1 MTHSIDFAPAIGAT
15 AGLAIILYNLHSRLT
30 RSKLP
35 LPPGPRKLP
44 IVGNIFDL
52 PPAFEWKTYQ
62 DWSRQYNSDI
72 IQLDLAGKSVIVLS
86 SLEATDDL
94 LEKRSSIYSGR
105 SPLPML
111 IDLMDWTFALR
122 DVWRAHRRLFNQ
134 GFNARAS
141 RNFRPKELAA
151 THELLRRLVHTP
163 EAFRDH
169 IRRMAAEIIISVA
182 YGIDVLPVNDPYI
195 AVAEKAVHAGVQ
207 ASIPGRFLVDSIPL
221 LKYVPDW
228 FPGAGFKQKAKEWKQ
243 LGRELESLPF
253 VEVKRQLAAGT
264 ASYSFSSESLRILS
278 ESDDKYYDEDTVRA
292 TAASMF
298 IAGSDTT
305 VAALSTFFLAMLAN
319 PEAQR
324 KAQMEINMVIGQGQL
339 PDFNDEQSL
348 PYVSALV
355 KEVLRWKPVAPIG
368 LQSHRC
374 PTVDLNSSLVEDEYR
389 GYRLPAGSIIIGN
402 IWAIL
407 QDEDMYPD
415 PSVFKPERFLRD
427 GKPNPDVRDPQAVF
441 GFGRRIC
448 PARHMALE
456 SVWIT
461 IASILSVFDITKA
474 VGDDGQIIEPSYQY
488 SPDLISLLARH
499 SLSNVQSRLDLRR
512 LWLWLKPPFTAGC
525 ETGQEQALSER

>member
-1 MTHSIDFAPAIGAT
+1 MTHSGDFAPAIGA
-15 AGLAIILYNLHSRLT
+15 AVGFSIILYSLHSRLTT

-35 LPPGPRKLP
+35 LPPGPTKMP

-52 PPAFEWKTYQ
+52 PPAFQWETYK

-86 SLEATDDL
+86 SLKTTDEL

-105 SPLPML
+105 SPLPMFM
-111 IDLMDWTFALR
+111 DLMEWTWDLPIMPYGNA
-122 DVWRAHRRLFNQ
+122 WSPRAHRRLFNQ
-134 GFNARAS
+134 EFNSRAS

-151 THELLRRLVHTP
+151 THGLLRRLVHTP

-169 IRRMAAEIIISVA
+169 IRRMAAEIVISVA

-195 AVAEKAVHAGVQ
+195 AVAQKAVHAGEQV
-207 ASIPGRFLVDSIPL
+207 AIPGRFLVDSIPL
-221 LKYVPDW
+221 LKYVPGW
-228 FPGAGFKQKAKEWKQ
+228 FPGAGFKKKAKEWKQ
-243 LGRELESLPF
+243 LGRELEELPF
-253 VEVKRQLAAGT
+253 AEVKRQLASGIARHSFT
-264 ASYSFSSESLRILS
+264 AESLRNLS
-278 ESDDKYYDEDTVRA
+278 ESGDKYYDEETIKA
-292 TAASMF
+292 TAASMYL
-298 IAGSDTT
+298 AGSDTT

-324 KAQMEINMVIGQGQL
+324 KAQMEIDMVIGQGQL

-348 PYVSALV
+348 PYVSALI
-355 KEVLRWKPVAPIG
+355 KEVLRWKPVLPIG
-368 LQSHRC
+368 VPHFL
-374 PTVDLNSSLVEDEYR
+374 PVEDEYR

-415 PSVFKPERFLRD
+415 PSAFKPERFLRD
-427 GKPNPDVRDPQAVF
+427 DKPNPDVRDPQAVF

-448 PARHMALE
+448 PGRHMAME

-461 IASILSVFDITKA
+461 IVSILSVFDITKA
-474 VGDDGQIIEPSYQY
+474 VGEDGQIIEPSYQY
-488 SPDLISLLARH
+488 SPDLISAPLPFKCSITPRSADAVALIEATVH
-499 SLSNVQSRLDLRR
+499 SVM
-512 LWLWLKPPFTAGC
+512 
-525 ETGQEQALSER
+525 

>member
-1 MTHSIDFAPAIGAT
+1 MAHSIDFGPAIGAT
-15 AGLAIILYNLHSRLT
+15 AGLAIVLYSLHSRLT

-35 LPPGPRKLP
+35 LPPGPRKIP

-62 DWSRQYNSDI
+62 DWSRKYNSDI
-72 IQLDLAGKSVIVLS
+72 IQLDLAGKSMIVLS

-111 IDLMDWTFALR
+111 IDLMEWTWNLPIMPYGNACSP
-122 DVWRAHRRLFNQ
+122 RAHRRLFSQ
-134 GFNARAS
+134 GFNVRAS
-141 RNFRPKELAA
+141 QNFRPQQLAA
-151 THELLRRLVHTP
+151 THGLLRRLVHTP
-163 EAFRDH
+163 DTFRNH
-169 IRRMAAEIIISVA
+169 LRRMAAEIIISVA
-182 YGIDVLPVNDPYI
+182 YGIDVLPVNDPYM
-195 AVAEKAVHAGVQ
+195 AVAEQAVY
-207 ASIPGRFLVDSIPL
+207 ASDQTAIPGRFLVDSIPL

-243 LGRELESLPF
+243 VGRLLEELPF
-253 VEVKRQLAAGT
+253 AEVKHQLASGT
-264 ASYSFSSESLRILS
+264 ARHSFTAENLRNLS
-278 ESDDKYYDEDTVRA
+278 ESGDKYYNEETIKA
-292 TAASMF
+292 TAASMYL
-298 IAGSDTT
+298 AGSDTT
-305 VAALSTFFLAMLAN
+305 VAALSTFFLAMLTN

-324 KAQMEINMVIGQGQL
+324 QAQMEIDMVIGQGQL
-339 PDFNDEQSL
+339 PVFNDEQSL

-368 LQSHRC
+368 VPQFLS
-374 PTVDLNSSLVEDEYR
+374 VEDEYR

-415 PSVFKPERFLRD
+415 PSVFKPGRFLRD

-488 SPDLISLLARH
+488 SPDLISAPL
-499 SLSNVQSRLDLRR
+499 
-512 LWLWLKPPFTAGC
+512 PFKCSITPRSPEAM
-525 ETGQEQALSER
+525 ALVEATIHGGV